1 MSDLI
6 SRSKLQLAIKRSPAI
21 MDKGKHYVR
30 LDAVLGKLL
39 VAPAVDAVPVV
50 HAENV
55 TPTHYS
61 DDFICGNCGFCCEIT
76 EIRHD
81 DEDDFGLGGA
91 SVYEYEC
98 KFCPDCGAKM
108 DGGAEGV

>member
-50 HAENV
+50 HARWVHEQRYGDSGGWV
-55 TPTHYS
+55 WRCTACRRESITPIIFAMKY
-61 DDFICGNCGFCCEIT
+61 CN
-76 EIRHD
+76 
-81 DEDDFGLGGA
+81 A
-91 SVYEYEC
+91 
-98 KFCPDCGAKM
+98 CGAKM
-108 DGGAEGV
+108 DEKGDEESE